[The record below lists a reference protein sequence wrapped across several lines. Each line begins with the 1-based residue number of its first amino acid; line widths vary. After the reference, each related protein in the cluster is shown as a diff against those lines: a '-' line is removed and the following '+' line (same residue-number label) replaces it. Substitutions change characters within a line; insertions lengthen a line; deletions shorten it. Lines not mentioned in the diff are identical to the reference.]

1 MQKSFHLTVKL
12 IVSPNDSLSHS
23 TSKTLDLES
32 NPIIEGLT
40 PIPIIDLSV
49 DNTKTSI
56 KDKVQLVND

>member
-1 MQKSFHLTVKL
+1 
-12 IVSPNDSLSHS
+12 LSHS